1 MGWSIEEYF
10 RKFGHDLEMSE
21 RRKKRAL
28 EDELETFY
36 HTWGDALCH
45 CYDALVV
52 EAQALATDDEEITVL
67 AQKTA
72 IYQML
77 YGSVEKNVWQKEFSV
92 GGIAMSRYTYYPGQ
106 VLFRILLR
114 NRDAPCSFQEILA
127 AMEKGDLLFSETGA
141 LTERACGTFWQHI
154 MDAIPFYSGAVPP
167 EPESLDSTFEAAAAC
182 YGLTEDSG
190 RTEAFKAAFRHHWQ
204 ARSRQQLRD
213 FDEQVS
219 AAREALRRWDPSAP
233 EKACLLVILGG
244 ERESVERRSPQELQD
259 VLKFYETDLLYE
271 ISQEDPRRAVGLL
284 RRLLDTAGASLEK
297 PEAAS
302 YLLGQVLNAFYAY
315 GDTQDT
321 RAFRKEVLNELEKD
335 GHFARQ
341 VFCSAYDGELLESL
355 LEDCARCKRP
365 ELREQLAGL
374 LEENPIRRA
383 AHQRQPPFL
392 ARPAANEK
400 REDPKAPV
408 DSGKLYRYCQV
419 QAEGAER
426 PYSYLADGIQVQ
438 AGDWVEVPFG
448 RENTPRQGRVL
459 SVQACTAAQAPW
471 PPERTK
477 VILRK
482 APCPPQVEEG
492 EAHRK

>member
-28 EDELETFY
+28 EDELGKFY
-36 HTWGDALCH
+36 RTWGDEICR
-45 CYDALVV
+45 CYDGLVI
-52 EAQALATDDEEITVL
+52 EAQALAGEDENITAL
-67 AQKTA
+67 ARKA
-72 IYQML
+72 ALYQML
-77 YGSVEKNVWQKEFSV
+77 AGFAEEKLWGKEVSV
-92 GGIAMSRYTYYPGQ
+92 GGSAMARYLYRPYQ
-106 VLFRILLR
+106 QLFQILLK
-114 NRDAPCSFQEILA
+114 NRDVPCSFQEVEA
-127 AMEKGDLLFSETGA
+127 AMEKGDLLFSDIGA
-141 LTERACGTFWQHI
+141 LTEQVCGTFWQHI
-154 MDAIPFYSGAVPP
+154 MDAIPFYSGDVPP
-167 EPESLDSTFEAAAAC
+167 EPAGLDSTFEAAAAC

-190 RTEAFKAAFRHHWQ
+190 RAEAFKAAFRHHWQ

-233 EKACLLVILGG
+233 EKACLLVMLGD

-302 YLLGQVLNAFYAY
+302 YLLGQVLDAFYAY

-321 RAFRKEVLNELEKD
+321 RAFRKEVLNELGKD

-341 VFCSAYDGELLESL
+341 VFCSAYNDELLESL
-355 LEDCARCKRP
+355 IEDCTLFRRLELKKRL
-365 ELREQLAGL
+365 EEL
-374 LEENPIRRA
+374 LEENPIRRGA
-383 AHQRQPPFL
+383 RQQQPSPI
-392 ARPAANEK
+392 ARPVIKKEPAPQAA
-400 REDPKAPV
+400 PA
-408 DSGKLYRYCQV
+408 DSGRLYRYCQV
-419 QAEGAER
+419 QFEGVEK
-426 PYSYLADGIQVQ
+426 PYSYLADEALVWV
-438 AGDWVEVPFG
+438 GDWVEVPFG
-448 RENTPRQGRVL
+448 KGDSPRKGRVI
-459 SVQACTAAQAPW
+459 SIQICTAADAPW

-477 VILRK
+477 HIGRRLETWTEDQ
-482 APCPPQVEEG
+482 PS
-492 EAHRK
+492 